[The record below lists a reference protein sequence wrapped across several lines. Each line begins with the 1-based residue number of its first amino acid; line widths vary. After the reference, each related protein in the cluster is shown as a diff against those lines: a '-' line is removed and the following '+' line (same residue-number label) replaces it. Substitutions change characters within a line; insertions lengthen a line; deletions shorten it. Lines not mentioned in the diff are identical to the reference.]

1 MTSKKSVLAILG
13 LLVAALAL
21 VAAGCGGGGGEEV
34 EALPSSSCTGLEY
47 EGDGDAEFI
56 LASDFPLQGSSR
68 TQTEQIVAAIRHE
81 LTQRG
86 WKAGDY
92 NVAFQSCD
100 DATAQAA
107 KWDSGK
113 CSQNG
118 NAYAANDAVIA
129 VIGTFNSG
137 CAAIIIPLLNQ
148 APDGGIAMMSP
159 ANTYPC
165 LTVNLPGGCDA
176 SEPAKYYPAG
186 TRNYA
191 RVAPADDYQGAF
203 AAEFAQKQGIKS
215 VYVLNDKE
223 AYGLGVAT
231 TFRKAAESLGIEVKG
246 FEAWDPKA
254 SSYEAQMKKIQGT
267 GAEAVFLGGL
277 IDENGAQVI
286 KDKVA
291 VLGPNDGAVKLIA
304 PDGFTTQATIDEAGA
319 ASKGMFMSV
328 AGVPIDAFTGTA
340 KTFIDSLLAGPLQGK
355 AIDPYAIYGAQSA
368 QVVLDA
374 IAASDG
380 SREDVIAKMFAS
392 EVEGGLLGTFW
403 FNENGDP
410 TNAAG
415 AVVGFTMYVA
425 TDKLETS
432 DNFAPKP
439 ETVEAAGAHNAK
451 HLGDEAGGHCPPASS
466 RLESRSMATAVAAL
480 QRVRSSSLIDAIG
493 LLLLGCRLSGSS
505 SSSSRTRRASST
517 SPSSA

>member
-1 MTSKKSVLAILG
+1 MTVKKRALAALG

-21 VAAGCGGGGGEEV
+21 VAAGCGGGDGGAEV
-34 EALPSSSCTGLEY
+34 VALPSSSCTGIEY
-47 EGDGDAEFI
+47 EGDGSPDYLI
-56 LASDFPLQGSSR
+56 ASDFPLQGSSR
-68 TQTEQIVAAIRHE
+68 TQTEQILAAIRQE
-81 LTQRG
+81 LGNRG

-92 NVAFQSCD
+92 NIGYQSCD

-107 KWDSGK
+107 KWDSAK
-113 CSQNG
+113 CSQNA

-137 CAAIIIPLLNQ
+137 CAAIEIPVLNE

-165 LTVNLPGGCDA
+165 LTVNLPGGCEA
-176 SEPAKYYPAG
+176 TEPAKYYPAG

-203 AAEFAQKQGIKS
+203 VAEFAQKQGTKK

-231 TFRKAAESLGIEVKG
+231 TFRKAAESLGIEIAG

-254 SSYEAQMKKIQGT
+254 SRYEALMTKIKGT
-267 GAEAVFLGGL
+267 GADAVFLGGL

-291 VLGPNDGAVKLIA
+291 VLGPNDGAVKLYS
-304 PDGFTTQATIDEAGA
+304 PDGFTAQATIDETGPASAG
-319 ASKGMFMSV
+319 MYMSV
-328 AGVPIDAFTGTA
+328 AGVPIDAFTGSA
-340 KTFIDSLLAGPLQGK
+340 KEFIDSLLAGPLAGK
-355 AIDPYAIYGAQSA
+355 AIDPYAVYGAQA
-368 QVVLDA
+368 TQIVLDA

-380 SREDVIAKMFAS
+380 SRTDVIAKMF
-392 EVEGGLLGTFW
+392 ETQVTDGLLGTFG

-410 TNAAG
+410 TNASG
-415 AVVGFTMYVA
+415 AVVGFTMYIA
-425 TDKLETS
+425 TDKLETV
-432 DNFAPKP
+432 DNFSPSP
-439 ETVEAAGAHNAK
+439 ETVTAAGA
-451 HLGDEAGGHCPPASS
+451 
-466 RLESRSMATAVAAL
+466 
-480 QRVRSSSLIDAIG
+480 
-493 LLLLGCRLSGSS
+493 
-505 SSSSRTRRASST
+505 
-517 SPSSA
+517 

>member
-1 MTSKKSVLAILG
+1 LTAKKSVLAVLG

-21 VAAGCGGGGGEEV
+21 VAAGCGGGGGAEV
-34 EALPSSSCTGLEY
+34 TALPSSSCTALEY
-47 EGDGDAEFI
+47 EGDGDPDYI

-68 TQTEQIVAAIRHE
+68 TQTEQIVAAIRFE
-81 LTQRG
+81 LEQRQ

-92 NVAFQSCD
+92 NIAYQSCD

-113 CSQNG
+113 CSANA

-137 CAAIIIPLLNQ
+137 CAAIEIPVLNE

-165 LTVNLPGGCDA
+165 LTVNLPGACEA
-176 SEPAKYYPAG
+176 TEPDKYYPAG

-203 AAEFAQKQGIKS
+203 VAEFMQKQGIKS
-215 VYVLNDKE
+215 VYILNDKE

-231 TFRKAAESLGIEVKG
+231 TTRKAVESLGIEVKG

-254 SSYEAQMKKIQGT
+254 SSYEALMKKIQGT
-267 GAEAVFLGGL
+267 GAESVFLGGL

-291 VLGPNDGAVKLIA
+291 VLGPNDGDVKLYA
-304 PDGFTTQATIDEAGA
+304 PDGFTAQQTIDESGPASAG
-319 ASKGMFMSV
+319 MYMSV

-340 KTFIDSLLAGPLQGK
+340 KDFIDQLLAGPLVGK
-355 AIDPYAIYGAQSA
+355 PIDPYAIYGAQSA
-368 QVVLDA
+368 QIVLDA

-380 SREDVIAKMFAS
+380 SRSDVIAKMFEAQ
-392 EVEGGLLGTFW
+392 VVDGLLGTFG

-410 TNAAG
+410 TNARG

-425 TDKLETS
+425 TDKLEAE
-432 DNFAPKP
+432 DNFSPKP
-439 ETVEAAGAHNAK
+439 ETVTAAGA
-451 HLGDEAGGHCPPASS
+451 
-466 RLESRSMATAVAAL
+466 
-480 QRVRSSSLIDAIG
+480 
-493 LLLLGCRLSGSS
+493 
-505 SSSSRTRRASST
+505 
-517 SPSSA
+517 